1 MTPET
6 TEPRGRGI
14 ARISRIV
21 LLSGMVLGLGLWAA
35 GWMRDSLLYVH
46 ETDARIAADMVS
58 VSSRVAGRVPC
69 ATATCCSTAG
79 ASPTTS
85 AAPWRSPAPSG
96 NSPNR
101 LRARAIVFQSA
112 YASV

>member
-35 GWMRDSLLYVH
+35 GWMRDSLL
-46 ETDARIAADMVS
+46 
-58 VSSRVAGRVPC
+58 
-69 ATATCCSTAG
+69 
-79 ASPTTS
+79 
-85 AAPWRSPAPSG
+85 
-96 NSPNR
+96 
-101 LRARAIVFQSA
+101 
-112 YASV
+112 